1 MQNAKEKCCD
11 NRMASRSE
19 SQRSCSVGTEKYNRF
34 HYLERKVFDR
44 PEAYQL
50 RKESFGDW
58 TQTIWHTCS
67 SVRWL
72 TSSKDLVQIAL
83 GLL

>member
-11 NRMASRSE
+11 NRMDAGGKP
-19 SQRSCSVGTEKYNRF
+19 QWSCSVGTEKYNRF

-58 TQTIWHTCS
+58 TQTIWHACS